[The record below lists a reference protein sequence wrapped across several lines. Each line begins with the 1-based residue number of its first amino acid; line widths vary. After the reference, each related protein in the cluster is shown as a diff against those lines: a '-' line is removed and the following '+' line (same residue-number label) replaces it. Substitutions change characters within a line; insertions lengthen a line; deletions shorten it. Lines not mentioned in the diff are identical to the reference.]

1 MLDDHS
7 DATKMST
14 YVSSGNRPIT
24 IHHRRSIRMQQSFLL
39 PNTFTEAL
47 FLLQLD
53 NVKRISCRH
62 SASVELKPIP
72 KWPLVPFSSVL
83 SNGLLNCGPGFQFQT
98 WTTSECQENLSFIN
112 VRVVENV
119 ILYSCVPPHKKCS
132 FVNGE
137 TFIIHAPVL
146 HWAMSF

>member
-1 MLDDHS
+1 MWSTNWEPQGEAIFTISEICFRSQTTSYSFDISLHALLFFWSFCDRSSCSSKNCIYSDSSAKAFGACTLVCMLDDHS

-24 IHHRRSIRMQQSFLL
+24 IHHRRSIRMQQPFLL
-39 PNTFTEAL
+39 PNSFAEAL

-72 KWPLVPFSSVL
+72 K
-83 SNGLLNCGPGFQFQT
+83 
-98 WTTSECQENLSFIN
+98 
-112 VRVVENV
+112 
-119 ILYSCVPPHKKCS
+119 
-132 FVNGE
+132 
-137 TFIIHAPVL
+137 
-146 HWAMSF
+146 